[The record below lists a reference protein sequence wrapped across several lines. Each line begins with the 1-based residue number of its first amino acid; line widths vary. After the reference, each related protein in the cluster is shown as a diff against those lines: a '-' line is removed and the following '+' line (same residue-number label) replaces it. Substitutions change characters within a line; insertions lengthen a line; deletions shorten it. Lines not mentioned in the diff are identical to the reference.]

1 MNNLW
6 LAKTNIKYKNKTYF
20 PKPKFKALEI
30 KKLYRAVSNTR
41 ANYSF
46 KKSFLSLL
54 NYCFNLKDGSLEKDE
69 RPSAVSSHPLQLGTA
84 HVGFH

>member
-1 MNNLW
+1 MNNMW

-46 KKSFLSLL
+46 KKSFSSLL
-54 NYCFNLKDGSLEKDE
+54 NYCFNLKDGALKKMRGHQLSL
-69 RPSAVSSHPLQLGTA
+69 PTLCN
-84 HVGFH
+84 